1 MSDHTSFKPTIP
13 DSVVNYCMRKSGF
26 ECDDERACV
35 LDCLAEHTDCMP
47 RTQHTAH
54 RRTTHRTPLHN
65 LRAATHIRPRACPPV
80 LSPRTRIGSLTTVCL

>member
-35 LDCLAEHTDCMP
+35 LDCLAERTDCMP
-47 RTQHTAH
+47 RTQHRAHSTQHTDARPTA
-54 RRTTHRTPLHN
+54 RRFTTFVQLRTSVHA
-65 LRAATHIRPRACPPV
+65 RARRFFRHALASDH
-80 LSPRTRIGSLTTVCL
+80 